1 MNQDKAARQYAV
13 PVRGSIWG
21 LNHNDR
27 TERDLQYI
35 VFPPTTADTMK
46 YFPFQYGNTQNPPTV
61 GAARVCPIRILQP
74 HYGELIECYVDLQLT
89 PAAADSGLTMKLAI
103 GKFQSGSYDPV
114 TSYTDE
120 EINASWRQIRGTD
133 TPLSVSSGVIAADL
147 LDLLDALPKYGDSN
161 FRDDAFV
168 LLVVFNKVPIVTGTF
183 HFNFL
188 NIHTSVTG
196 AI

>member
-1 MNQDKAARQYAV
+1 MNQDRAARQYAV

-35 VFPPTTADTMK
+35 TFPPTTADTMK
-46 YFPFQYGNTQNPPTV
+46 YFPWTYSGTTNSPTV
-61 GAARVCPIRILQP
+61 GASKICPIRILQP
-74 HYGELIECYVDLQLT
+74 HYGELIECYADLQLT
-89 PAAADSGLTMKLAI
+89 PVAGDSDLTMKLAI
-103 GKFQSGSYDPV
+103 GRFQSGSYDPV

-120 EINASWRQIRGTD
+120 EINASWRKIRGTD
-133 TPLSVSSGVIAADL
+133 TPMSVTGGVIAADL
-147 LDLLDALPKYGDSN
+147 LDLLAALPKYGDSS
-161 FRDDAFV
+161 FREDAFV
-168 LLVVFNKVPIVTGTF
+168 LLIVFNKVPTVTGSF